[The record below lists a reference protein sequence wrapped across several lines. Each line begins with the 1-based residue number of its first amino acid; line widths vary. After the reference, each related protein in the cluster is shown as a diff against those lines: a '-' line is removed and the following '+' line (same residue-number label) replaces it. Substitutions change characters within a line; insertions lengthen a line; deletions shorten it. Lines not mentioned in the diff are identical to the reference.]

1 MRGPNDRKI
10 DARKKMALTRVVHL
24 IPCLLLGLCSLT
36 GCSVLRAR
44 LGMEP
49 NPPPAAADAAAPSVD
64 GKPEAPSPLV
74 QTAGP
79 DRTGVPLFPFD
90 VPRGAAPNVPASA
103 TAVPSSGTQI
113 PLPNLARE
121 APSKVQQPGT
131 ASPILGSQPAPSGND
146 RIAQLNRAAVER
158 YQTIDSYIARF
169 RRRELVNGKPTPE
182 ELTLI
187 KFRKEPWSV
196 YFKWL
201 GTEGH
206 GREVVY
212 VKGKYENKLHTL
224 LAAGDNMLL
233 PAGSRFSLA
242 PDSVLIRG
250 KTRHSIQEA
259 GIGTLVDQFNNV
271 VAANGRGDIRS
282 GTLRYLGSIKRP
294 ELDQSCEAV
303 EQIIPAGSEPGL
315 PKGGQRLWVFDSASG
330 LPVLVTAR
338 DETNK
343 EVEFYCYDRIE
354 YPVHLGDDDFNP
366 DIIWRT
372 KPAPAR

>member
-1 MRGPNDRKI
+1 MRGPTDQKI
-10 DARKKMALTRVVHL
+10 VARKKMALARVVAL
-24 IPCLLLGLCSLT
+24 IPLLLLGPCFLT
-36 GCSVLRAR
+36 GCSVLRSS

-49 NPPPAAADAAAPSVD
+49 NPPPASTVAASPPVD
-64 GKPEAPSPLV
+64 GKPEVPSPLV

-90 VPRGAAPNVPASA
+90 VPRGAVPAGQASA
-103 TAVPSSGTQI
+103 PVIPSSGTQI
-113 PLPNLARE
+113 PLPNLAAE
-121 APSKVQQPGT
+121 TPPKVQQPGST
-131 ASPILGSQPAPSGND
+131 APNLGNQPTPSSND
-146 RIAQLNRAAVER
+146 RVTQLARAAVER

-169 RRRELVNGKPTPE
+169 RRREVVSGKPTPE

-212 VKGKYENKLHTL
+212 VNGRYENKLHTL

-242 PDSVLIRG
+242 PDSLLIRA
-250 KTRHSIQEA
+250 KSRHSIQEA
-259 GIGTLVDQFNNV
+259 GIGILIDQFSHL
-271 VAANGRGDIRS
+271 VAANARGDTRL
-282 GTLRYLGSIKRP
+282 GTLRYLGPIKRP
-294 ELDQSCEAV
+294 ELDQPCEAV
-303 EQIIPAGSEPGL
+303 EQIIPPGSEPGL
-315 PKGGQRLWVFDSASG
+315 AKGGHRLWVFDSASG

-354 YPVHLGDDDFNP
+354 YPVHLTDEDFNP
-366 DIIWRT
+366 DVIWRA
-372 KPAPAR
+372 KPTSAR

>member
-1 MRGPNDRKI
+1 MRGPTDQKI
-10 DARKKMALTRVVHL
+10 DARKKMALARAMPL
-24 IPCLLLGLCSLT
+24 IPLLLLGPCFLT
-36 GCSVLRAR
+36 GCSVLRSR

-49 NPPPAAADAAAPSVD
+49 NPPPVATVATSPPID
-64 GKPEAPSPLV
+64 GKVEVPSTLL

-90 VPRGAAPNVPASA
+90 VPRGPLPNSQTSAPAI
-103 TAVPSSGTQI
+103 PSSGTQM
-113 PLPNLARE
+113 PMPNLASDPALNVQRPVSTTP
-121 APSKVQQPGT
+121 APV
-131 ASPILGSQPAPSGND
+131 SQPTPSSND
-146 RIAQLNRAAVER
+146 RIAQLARVAVER

-169 RRRELVNGKPTPE
+169 RRRELVNGKPKPE

-206 GREVVY
+206 GREVVF
-212 VKGKYENKLHTL
+212 VNGKYENKLHTL

-242 PDSVLIRG
+242 PDSLLVRNAS
-250 KTRHSIQEA
+250 RHTIQEA
-259 GIGTLVDQFNNV
+259 GIGTLIDQFSHI
-271 VAANGRGDIRS
+271 VAANARGDTRL
-282 GTLRYLGSIKRP
+282 GTLRYLGPIKRP
-294 ELDQSCEAV
+294 ELDQPCEAV
-303 EQIIPAGSEPGL
+303 EQTIPAGSEPGL
-315 PKGGQRLWVFDSASG
+315 AKGGHRLWVFDSASG

-338 DETNK
+338 DDTNK

-354 YPVHLGDDDFNP
+354 YPVHLVDDDFNP
-366 DIIWRT
+366 DLIWRT